1 MDRLIYTAMSGAKQ
15 AFLQQ
20 AGVAQN
26 LANVSTTGY
35 RAMEHR
41 FRAVPIL
48 GAGQAS
54 RAFTVD
60 ASVSNVFDAGP
71 LLTTGRPLDVALQGE
86 GWIAVQASQW
96 RPRPTPG
103 RATSR
108 PMPTVV
114 LQTSAGL
121 NVLGEGGP
129 ISLPPD
135 NNIVDCRRRHGIR
148 ACHAPALVR
157 SSSVNVVGRIKLV
170 NPPESDL
177 VRGDDGLFRTRNGV
191 ASRRSR
197 TRPCSSSLAALEGSN
212 VNSVDAMVQDDQPGA
227 PVRDCRS
234 GCCRRRRRTPVP
246 QPPCSP

>member
-86 GWIAVQASQW
+86 GWIAVQAANGEEAY
-96 RPRPTPG
+96 T
-103 RATSR
+103 RAGNLKTDANGL
-108 PMPTVV
+108 

-135 NNIVDCRRRHGIR
+135 NNVAIAADGTV
-148 ACHAPALVR
+148 
-157 SSSVNVVGRIKLV
+157 SSIPRFGAGAINNVNVVGRIKLV
-170 NPPESDL
+170 NPPENDL

-191 ASRRSR
+191 AAPVDENVRLVS
-197 TRPCSSSLAALEGSN
+197 AALEGSN
-212 VNSVDAMVQDDQPGA
+212 VNPVDAMVRMISLARQFEMQIKMLQTADTNANAASQLLTMN
-227 PVRDCRS
+227 R
-234 GCCRRRRRTPVP
+234 
-246 QPPCSP
+246 

>member
-41 FRAVPIL
+41 FRAVPVL

-71 LLTTGRPLDVALQGE
+71 LLTTGRPLDVAVQGQ
-86 GWIAVQASQW
+86 GWIAVQAANGEEAY
-96 RPRPTPG
+96 T
-103 RATSR
+103 RAGNLT
-108 PMPTVV
+108 TDANGL

-135 NNIVDCRRRHGIR
+135 NNVAIAADGTV
-148 ACHAPALVR
+148 
-157 SSSVNVVGRIKLV
+157 SSIPRFGAGAINNVNVVGRIKLV
-170 NPPESDL
+170 NPPENDL
-177 VRGDDGLFRTRNGV
+177 VRGDDGLFRTRDGAAAPADENV
-191 ASRRSR
+191 RLVS
-197 TRPCSSSLAALEGSN
+197 AALEGSN
-212 VNSVDAMVQDDQPGA
+212 VNSVDAMVRMISLARQFEMQIKMLQTADANANAASQLLTMN
-227 PVRDCRS
+227 R
-234 GCCRRRRRTPVP
+234 
-246 QPPCSP
+246 